1 MGLLNTAPPGRARA
15 EGEEMKATPKNS
27 GKQWSPEEDQ
37 RLRELA
43 ASNANPSEIAK
54 KLNRTESAIKAR
66 GYILRVGL
74 RRFKPRRR
82 DLSKW
87 G

>member
-1 MGLLNTAPPGRARA
+1 MTT
-15 EGEEMKATPKNS
+15 KAKNS
-27 GKQWSPEEDQ
+27 GKQWSAEEDE

-43 ASNANPSEIAK
+43 VLSATAAEIAE
-54 KLNRTESAIKAR
+54 KLNRTVSGTKAR

-74 RRFKPRRR
+74 RRFRVRPRA
-82 DLSKW
+82 LSKR

>member
-1 MGLLNTAPPGRARA
+1 LGLKAQEMTATA
-15 EGEEMKATPKNS
+15 KNS
-27 GKQWSPEEDQ
+27 GRQWSAEEDE

-43 ASNANPSEIAK
+43 VSGATLAEIAE

>member
-1 MGLLNTAPPGRARA
+1 MTATA
-15 EGEEMKATPKNS
+15 KNS
-27 GKQWSPEEDQ
+27 GRQWSAEEDE
-37 RLRELA
+37 RLRGPAVSGATLA
-43 ASNANPSEIAK
+43 EIAE